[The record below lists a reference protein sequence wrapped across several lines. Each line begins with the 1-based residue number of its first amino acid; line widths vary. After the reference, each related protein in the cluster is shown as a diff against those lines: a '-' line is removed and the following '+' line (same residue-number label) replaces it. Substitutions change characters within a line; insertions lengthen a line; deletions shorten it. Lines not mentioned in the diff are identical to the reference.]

1 MTIRRSAAAGDQ
13 VAVLQ
18 RAALQDSRL
27 SYRARGVLV
36 AVLSRPVDWRTTAE
50 QLAHEG
56 TEGRDAIRA
65 ALLELERFGYL
76 TRTRFQGSDDLHPG
90 RWATE
95 WDLTDSPAT
104 PPPNSQVTDIPAGD
118 TGDGFSAVGPD
129 LRKHH
134 EPAGQADSGFPAV
147 GRPGFIEEVET
158 GGREQTKPVVEETLE
173 SPPRARAKSARPEPL
188 PNLIHRPDGLDLRSL
203 LPGRRPA
210 ARPQPR
216 PCPHGGPGGT
226 IGLSNPQPACGD
238 CRRELA
244 DR

>member
-36 AVLSRPVDWRTTAE
+36 AVLSRPVDWRTSAR
-50 QLAHEG
+50 QLAA
-56 TEGRDAIRA
+56 EGREGREAVAA
-65 ALLELERFGYL
+65 ALAELEEFGYL
-76 TRTRFQGSDDLHPG
+76 IRTKVKVGNLWRTF
-90 RWATE
+90 
-95 WDLTDSPAT
+95 WDLTDSPDPGLAEK
-104 PPPNSQVTDIPAGD
+104 PLVRDISAGRP
-118 TGDGFSAVGPD
+118 GDGFSDAGPD
-129 LRKHH
+129 LRKQGKT
-134 EPAGQADSGFPAV
+134 A
-147 GRPGFIEEVET
+147 GRPGDGFSGTGQPGAIEEVET

-173 SPPRARAKSARPEPL
+173 SPPRARAKSARPAPL
-188 PNLIHRPDGLDLRSL
+188 PTLISRPAGLDLRSL